1 MRSTFFRPVLVGSL
15 LLASLGAAGSTTA
28 AVAQDTQ
35 NVPADRHDDNGFDK
49 GLLGLLGLA
58 GLFGLKRRDERDTRY
73 GNADRSDAN
82 RSATSRV

>member
-1 MRSTFFRPVLVGSL
+1 MRSKLLRPLLVGSL
-15 LLASLGAAGSTTA
+15 LIVGLGAAGSTTP
-28 AVAQDTQ
+28 AVAQDSQ
-35 NVPADRHDDNGFDK
+35 NVPADRHTDNGFDK

-73 GNADRSDAN
+73 GNTDRTDAN

>member
-1 MRSTFFRPVLVGSL
+1 MRSKLLRPVLVGSL
-15 LLASLGAAGSTTA
+15 LIVGLGAGSTTP

-58 GLFGLKRRDERDTRY
+58 GLFGLKRRNERDTRY